1 MAKSINSV
9 CPTVPAPSS
18 GTVGQ
23 GSMNGTT
30 SGTTSGQ
37 GTLKA
42 LANKV
47 LGRDTARDR
56 YRDSLSHTMPQN
68 DGAWDSHIASRDE
81 FEERAALIEY
91 GSGVP
96 RKWAEAFATLDRATP
111 PKNMHPQR
119 WHQIINDGGLFL
131 DQWSVQ
137 ALALGWRAVDV
148 FGLSK
153 TGPSA
158 RFDGMGLVACL
169 RGRPVVAISDRSAR
183 IATDHGY
190 QTFHRTPM
198 GESVAMWD
206 LQSRKNTG
214 L

>member
-1 MAKSINSV
+1 MSKWLHLLKEPDAVPNANSANSANRSTRSNHTDIKIPYGV
-9 CPTVPAPSS
+9 AF
-18 GTVGQ
+18 GTI
-23 GSMNGTT
+23 GTNDRW
-30 SGTTSGQ
+30 Q
-37 GTLKA
+37 D
-42 LANKV
+42 V
-47 LGRDTARDR
+47 EDR
-56 YRDSLSHTMPQN
+56 YAEQ
-68 DGAWDSHIASRDE
+68 
-81 FEERAALIEY
+81 AALIEY

-96 RKWAEAFATLDRATP
+96 REWAEAFATLDRATP

-119 WHQIINDGGLFL
+119 WHQIINDGGVFL
-131 DQWSVQ
+131 DQWGEQ

-183 IATDHGY
+183 IATDHGH
-190 QTFHRTPM
+190 QTFYRTAM
-198 GESVAMWD
+198 GESVAIWD
-206 LQSRKNTG
+206 LQCKENTG